1 MKKFITLLF
10 VFAVTLQVSAQ
21 TDPVKSQLDH
31 IFQYINKSQ
40 VPTAYL
46 DQYGAQFV
54 NKKFFN
60 GVLSNDNLIRD
71 LAVF

>member
-21 TDPVKSQLDH
+21 TDSVKSQLDH

-40 VPTAYL
+40 IPTSYL

-54 NKKFFN
+54 DKKFFN